1 MRLAVVTSFHAA
13 GYRSYG
19 KRFLQSFD
27 KHWPA
32 DIPLL
37 VYCENV
43 APEERSDRIEYRD
56 LLACSQDLVAFK
68 TRHEDFALAHGKLH
82 GGGYEYR
89 MDAVRFAHKT
99 FSIFHAL
106 DTLADY
112 DHLLWLD
119 ADTFTFRDI
128 PPSFFAAVLPGK
140 EYITYLGRE
149 QAAYSE
155 CGFVIY
161 NLRHPQHEAFMGLF
175 RDIYRLD
182 LVFDIREWHDSFIF
196 DFVRKRFERAGLI
209 TNLNLSARLPAAQHP
224 FINTILGDYM
234 DHLKGHKR
242 KEAGHS
248 FAKDLEKD
256 RHERYWRDLK
266 KG

>member
-1 MRLAVVTSFHAA
+1 MSLAVVTSFHAA
-13 GYRSYG
+13 GYQTYG
-19 KRFLQSFD
+19 QRFLQSFD

-32 DIPLL
+32 DIPLM

-43 APEERSDRIEYRD
+43 TPVERSERFDFRD
-56 LLACSQDLVAFK
+56 LLTLSTDLIAFK
-68 TRHEDFALAHGKLH
+68 QRHQKFDLAHGKLRD
-82 GGGYEYR
+82 GSYEYR

-106 DTLADY
+106 DGLSGI

-119 ADTFTFRDI
+119 ADTYTFRDI
-128 PPSFFAAVLPGK
+128 PASFLTAVLPTE
-140 EYITYLGRE
+140 EYLTYLGRE

-161 NLRHPQHEAFMGLF
+161 NLRHPQHDAFMSLF
-175 RDIYRLD
+175 RDLYRLD
-182 LVFDIREWHDSFIF
+182 LIFDIREWHDSFVF

-209 TNLNLSARLPAAQHP
+209 TTKNLSARLPASQHP

-234 DHLKGHKR
+234 DHLKGRRR

-256 RHERYWRDLK
+256 RHERYWRDLR